1 MDDFSKR
8 LGAIEVGVAEIR
20 AQLPHLATK
29 ADLQGVRV
37 ETGSLRSDMNA
48 METRLAT
55 KIEAMGTQIVSVE
68 NRIMKWMIATLLSGM
83 ALAAAIASAISHFV
97 R

>member
-1 MDDFSKR
+1 MDDLSKR
-8 LGAIEVGVAEIR
+8 LSAVEVGVAEIR

-29 ADLQGVRV
+29 ADLQAVRV
-37 ETGSLRSDMNA
+37 EIGSVRSDMNT

-55 KIEAMGTQIVSVE
+55 KIEAMGAQIVSVE
-68 NRIMKWMIATLLSGM
+68 NRMIKWIIATLLSGM